1 MAILIDRHKH
11 KLIRTFYR
19 NKWKKFNLKKYSR
32 KNVYEF
38 MIFHFI
44 LCRVLL
50 TRDVFG
56 FVVIYLVIN

>member
-32 KNVYEF
+32 KNFYEF

-44 LCRVLL
+44 FYVGFFLHEMYLDLL
-50 TRDVFG
+50 
-56 FVVIYLVIN
+56 